1 MLETIRIV
9 LVNPSHP
16 GNIGACARAMKVMGL
31 SQLYLVNPKSFPD
44 PQATA
49 RATGAEDILEKT
61 VVVEDVITALANCEV
76 VYGMSAR
83 SRSLPWPTFTPRQMA
98 SQIIEYQQHRST
110 ALLFGSERTG
120 LTNEELAL
128 CHFQVQIPTQPE
140 FKSLNLAAA
149 VQVMVYELYLA
160 NYHSLSPNPTDDEAL
175 ATVVQMEGFYEQL
188 EQVMRKVDYL
198 DPNHPKLLMQ
208 RLRRLFQRAQVNR
221 TELNILRGILTAV
234 QKRLI
239 E

>member
-31 SQLYLVNPKSFPD
+31 NQLYLVNPKSFPD
-44 PQATA
+44 SQATA
-49 RATGAEDILEKT
+49 RATGAEDILEKA
-61 VVVEDVITALANCEV
+61 VVVKEVVTALADCEV

-83 SRSLPWPTFTPRQMA
+83 SRSLAWPTFTPRQMA
-98 SQIIEYQQHRST
+98 AQIVDKQHRAT
-110 ALLFGSERTG
+110 ALLFGSERIG

-160 NYHSLSPNPTDDEAL
+160 NYHSSLPNMIEEDEAL

-188 EQVMRKVDYL
+188 EQVMRKVNYL
-198 DPNHPKLLMQ
+198 DPNHPKLLLQ
-208 RLRRLFQRAQVNR
+208 RLRRLFHRAQVNR
-221 TELNILRGILTAV
+221 TELNILRGILTAI
-234 QKRLI
+234 QRQLI
-239 E
+239 K

>member
-1 MLETIRIV
+1 MLNKIRIV
-9 LVNPSHP
+9 LVHPSHP

-31 SQLYLVNPKSFPD
+31 SQLYLVNPKSFPH
-44 PQATA
+44 PEAMA
-49 RATGAEDILEKT
+49 RATGAEDVLDKA
-61 VVVEDVITALANCEV
+61 VVVNDLVSALDHCEV

-83 SRSLPWPTFTPRQMA
+83 SRSLAWPTFTPRQMA
-98 SQIIEYQQHRST
+98 AEIVKLHHRST
-110 ALLFGSERTG
+110 ALVFGSERTG
-120 LTNEELAL
+120 LTNEELAI

-160 NYHSLSPNPTDDEAL
+160 NYHSSFPSQTEDEAL

-188 EQVMRKVDYL
+188 EQVMRKTDYL
-198 DPNHPKLLMQ
+198 DPNHPRLLMQ
-208 RLRRLFQRAQVNR
+208 RLRRLFQRARVNQ
-221 TELNILRGILTAV
+221 TELNILRGILTSV

>member
-1 MLETIRIV
+1 MLNKIRIV
-9 LVNPSHP
+9 LVSPSHP

-31 SQLYLVNPKSFPD
+31 SQLYLVNPKSFPH
-44 PQATA
+44 PEATA
-49 RATGAEDILEKT
+49 RATGAEDILDKA
-61 VVVEDVITALANCEV
+61 VVVNDLVSALDHCEV

-83 SRSLPWPTFTPRQMA
+83 SRSLAWPTFTPRQMA
-98 SQIIEYQQHRST
+98 AEILNHHRST
-110 ALLFGSERTG
+110 ALVFGSERTG
-120 LTNEELAL
+120 LTNEELAI

-160 NYHSLSPNPTDDEAL
+160 SDHSSLPTQTDDDEAL
-175 ATVVQMEGFYEQL
+175 ATTLQMEGFYEQL
-188 EQVMRKVDYL
+188 EQVMRKTDYL

-208 RLRRLFQRAQVNR
+208 RLRRLFQRARVNQ
-221 TELNILRGILTAV
+221 TEFNILRGILTSV